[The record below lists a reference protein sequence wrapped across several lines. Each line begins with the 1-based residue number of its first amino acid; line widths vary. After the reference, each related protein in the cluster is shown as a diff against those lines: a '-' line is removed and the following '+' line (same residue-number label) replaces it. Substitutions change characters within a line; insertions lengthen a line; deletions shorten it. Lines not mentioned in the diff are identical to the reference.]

1 MNTKPNNFKLWLQ
14 ATRPFSFTASIIPVL
29 FAAVSALSFHT
40 AEITWIL
47 LPVVLFGALLFHIGA
62 NLMSDYFDF
71 KYGVDAKDTFGGSR
85 VLVEN
90 LLPPKQILNAGL
102 LSFAI
107 GFVLGLILVYV
118 RGYEVLLMGLGGLFC
133 GLFYTLTRKGLKYIA
148 LGDLAVFIAFG
159 PLLVIGSYF
168 SLTGTYPFSIII
180 LSLPIGF
187 LVVAILHANN
197 TRDIYNDA
205 RVKIKTLPIIIGL
218 GGAKFFYYFLV
229 FGAYLLV
236 GVFIFLNLIK
246 PWALLV
252 LLSFPIALKNIREF
266 ASAKTDNLNS
276 IAMLDVKTAQL
287 HLLFGLLFI
296 VGILLTG
303 LL

>member
-1 MNTKPNNFKLWLQ
+1 MEPKTSKLKLWFQ

-29 FAAVSALSFHT
+29 FAAVSANSFHT
-40 AEITWIL
+40 GEVIWAL
-47 LPVVLFGALLFHIGA
+47 LPIVLIGALLFHIGA
-62 NLMSDYFDF
+62 NLVSDYFDF
-71 KYGVDAKDTFGGSR
+71 KFGVDAKDTFGGSR
-85 VLVEN
+85 VLVGN
-90 LLPPKQILNAGL
+90 LLPPRNVLNAGL
-102 LSFAI
+102 ISFAT
-107 GFVLGLILVYV
+107 GFALGLILVYV

-148 LGDLAVFIAFG
+148 LGDIAVFIAFG
-159 PLLVIGSYF
+159 PLLIIGSYF
-168 SLTGTYPFSIII
+168 SLTGTYPLSIVI

-205 RVKIKTLPIIIGL
+205 RAKIKTLPMILGL
-218 GGAKFFYYFLV
+218 GGAKFEYYFLV

-236 GVFIFLNLIK
+236 IAFVLLGLIK
-246 PWALLV
+246 LWALLV
-252 LLSFPIALKNIREF
+252 LLSFPIALKNAREF
-266 ASAKTDNLNS
+266 ASAKTDNLGS

-287 HLLFGLLFI
+287 HLMFGLLFT